1 VVLSGIGKFNRFS
14 PQYICSEQHRKSQPD
29 AGDMES
35 WWGIGWRGRR
45 FVERNFSNAYAY
57 PYGDTDPYLYSDR
70 YSHLHSNP
78 RRAAAS

>member
-1 VVLSGIGKFNRFS
+1 
-14 PQYICSEQHRKSQPD
+14 
-29 AGDMES
+29 MES